1 MRKFESILRGRI
13 GQLCGKIANYAELLE
28 QKTRKNRSI
37 TPKIANYTEVQVT
50 IKLFLKEFYLIV
62 ILVLINKPF
71 IYEAARSTIM
81 RLRSV
86 TLRNK
91 MAPYLFSRRPS
102 VFSNALLISLAPL
115 SLLRFPLA
123 FWALKLVN
131 LSNSAGII

>member
-71 IYEAARSTIM
+71 IYEAARFTMM
-81 RLRSV
+81 R
-86 TLRNK
+86 
-91 MAPYLFSRRPS
+91 
-102 VFSNALLISLAPL
+102 
-115 SLLRFPLA
+115 
-123 FWALKLVN
+123 
-131 LSNSAGII
+131 